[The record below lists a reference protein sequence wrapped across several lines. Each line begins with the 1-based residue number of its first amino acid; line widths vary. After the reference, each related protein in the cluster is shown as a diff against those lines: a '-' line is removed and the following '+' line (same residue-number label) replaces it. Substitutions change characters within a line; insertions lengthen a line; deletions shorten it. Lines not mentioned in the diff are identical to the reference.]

1 MTMKVRSWIR
11 ESIVTRCVNS
21 LISMVSLRG
30 TVYLSCTSTPLI
42 RWLVAVL
49 GLLWIRTIFQQNG
62 VYSIVYIARWARL
75 NSGLTWHGLFIM
87 HKYTLDTL
95 IGGRLRII
103 MNKDDFST
111 EWSILHRV
119 YSSMSTVKQWLTTVE
134 GKFSFLSSSF
144 QDMAESVA
152 KVNTARISIGLQ
164 FGLPSFDNINDQNWL
179 AVKDTLNQALCS
191 RGLNDLFSL

>member
-1 MTMKVRSWIR
+1 MLLSQASTSVAPVLTDLTTINTFS
-11 ESIVTRCVNS
+11 
-21 LISMVSLRG
+21 
-30 TVYLSCTSTPLI
+30 TVYYLYYHDNESKKQDQGIYRNKVCKFIDFDGLS
-42 RWLVAVL
+42 
-49 GLLWIRTIFQQNG
+49 
-62 VYSIVYIARWARL
+62 
-75 NSGLTWHGLFIM
+75 TWHGLFIM

-95 IGGRLRII
+95 IGGRLRSV

-119 YSSMSTVKQWLTTVE
+119 YSSMITVKQWLTTVE

-164 FGLPSFDNINDQNWL
+164 FSLPSYDNINDQNWL
-179 AVKDTLNQALCS
+179 DVKDTLDQALCS

>member
-1 MTMKVRSWIR
+1 MLLTKTSSSVAPVLTDLTMTHTYATFYNLYFSSN
-11 ESIVTRCVNS
+11 ESEKQQQGTYRD
-21 LISMVSLRG
+21 MVCK
-30 TVYLSCTSTPLI
+30 YLNFDGLST
-42 RWLVAVL
+42 W
-49 GLLWIRTIFQQNG
+49 NG
-62 VYSIVYIARWARL
+62 I
-75 NSGLTWHGLFIM
+75 FIM
-87 HKYTLDTL
+87 NKYTLDNL
-95 IGGRLRII
+95 INSRLREII
-103 MNKDDFST
+103 NKADFST

-134 GKFSFLSSSF
+134 GKVSFLPLSF
-144 QDMAESVA
+144 QDMTESVA